1 MVVLNLMWLLFW
13 ENRGDGIMQCINRR
27 TQRVMVISRFSV
39 MLVLLALLIDLTAVR
54 QIQAAIPRNVKIE
67 LDQRLIPAYRTGH
80 LDIVVFSGAMI
91 VNQVGGTVN
100 AEIDEYLAGQGIEA
114 LGVVLAR
121 SRFSLLVQNK
131 AVQPAATKKELLIT
145 VPYFQTEVEKVISGE
160 LRPEIMKAV
169 GAAVAQPTELG
180 EFERALWD
188 LHVYRN
194 DLVNLG
200 RTAEIAGR
208 TVQFVLQNARLSA
221 NERKTLSFDFQ
232 AVLQTVEAEAEK
244 RLMREMSLREQRIEL
259 ALGILGDS
267 KTLKFRLQAAFALD
281 QDVKILRTFVEQQ
294 RQGNFAAVPAPNLRE
309 HELSVAIARGT
320 HQELFRAAEQLYTG
334 LHWWLRGRYG
344 KGIAANGLLK
354 GEHVKKVP
362 ASGFALRM
370 PRDRAK
376 ASDPFAIENQLASPY
391 VGRRHEYIWSW
402 ENGGI
407 KVEYGTISVVAK
419 SKYFY

>member
-1 MVVLNLMWLLFW
+1 MQRIHRRIPRILML
-13 ENRGDGIMQCINRR
+13 
-27 TQRVMVISRFSV
+27 SRFSV
-39 MLVLLALLIDLTAVR
+39 VLVLLSLLIDLSSVR
-54 QIQAAIPRNVKIE
+54 QIQAAIPRNVKVE
-67 LDQRLIPAYRTGH
+67 LDQRLIPAYRTGN
-80 LDIVVFSGAMI
+80 LEIVVISGAMI

-100 AEIDEYLAGQGIEA
+100 AEIDEYLATQGIEA
-114 LGVVLAR
+114 LGVVLAS

-131 AVQPAATKKELLIT
+131 VVKPAATKKELLIT
-145 VPYFQTEVEKVISGE
+145 VPHFQAEVEKVISGE
-160 LRPEIMKAV
+160 LRPAIMKAV
-169 GAAVAQPTELG
+169 DGAAVKPTEFV

-188 LHVYRN
+188 LHVYKN

-200 RTAEIAGR
+200 RTAEMAGR
-208 TVQFVLQNARLSA
+208 TAQFVLQNARLSD

-232 AVLQTVEAEAEK
+232 AVQQTIEAEAEK
-244 RLMREMSLREQRIEL
+244 RLTREMSLRERRIEL

-267 KTLKFRLQAAFALD
+267 KSLKARLQAAFAMD
-281 QDVKILRTFVEQQ
+281 QDVKIIRAFVEQQ
-294 RQGNFAAVPAPNLRE
+294 RKGNFAGVPVPKLG
-309 HELSVAIARGT
+309 ELEGSVAIARGT
-320 HQELFRAAEQLYTG
+320 YRELFRSADQLYTG

-376 ASDPFAIENQLASPY
+376 ASDPFAVENELASPY

-407 KVEYGTISVVAK
+407 KMEYGTRSVVAK

>member
-1 MVVLNLMWLLFW
+1 MQRIHRRIPRILML
-13 ENRGDGIMQCINRR
+13 
-27 TQRVMVISRFSV
+27 SRFSV
-39 MLVLLALLIDLTAVR
+39 VLVLLSLLIDLSSVR
-54 QIQAAIPRNVKIE
+54 QIQAAIPRNVKVE
-67 LDQRLIPAYRTGH
+67 LDQRLIPAYRTGN
-80 LDIVVFSGAMI
+80 LEIVVFSGAII

-100 AEIDEYLAGQGIEA
+100 AEIDEYLAAQGIEA
-114 LGVVLAR
+114 LGVVLAS

-131 AVQPAATKKELLIT
+131 VVKPAATKKELLIT
-145 VPYFQTEVEKVISGE
+145 VPHFQAEVEKVISGE
-160 LRPEIMKAV
+160 LRPAIMKAV
-169 GAAVAQPTELG
+169 DGAAVIPTEFV

-188 LHVYRN
+188 LHVYKN

-200 RTAEIAGR
+200 RTAEMAGR
-208 TVQFVLQNARLSA
+208 TAQLVLQNARLNA
-221 NERKTLSFDFQ
+221 VERKTLSFDFQ
-232 AVLQTVEAEAEK
+232 AVRQIIEAEAEK
-244 RLMREMSLREQRIEL
+244 RLTREMSLRERRIEL

-267 KTLKFRLQAAFALD
+267 KSLKARLQAAFAMD
-281 QDVKILRTFVEQQ
+281 QDVKIIRAFVEQQ
-294 RQGNFAAVPAPNLRE
+294 RKGNFAGVPVPKLG
-309 HELSVAIARGT
+309 ELEGSVAIARGT
-320 HQELFRAAEQLYTG
+320 HRELFRSADQLYTG

-376 ASDPFAIENQLASPY
+376 ASDPFAVENELASPY

-407 KVEYGTISVVAK
+407 KMEYGTRSVVAK

>member
-1 MVVLNLMWLLFW
+1 MQRIHRRIPRILML
-13 ENRGDGIMQCINRR
+13 
-27 TQRVMVISRFSV
+27 SRFSV
-39 MLVLLALLIDLTAVR
+39 VLVLLSLLIDLSSVR
-54 QIQAAIPRNVKIE
+54 QIQAAIPRNVKVE
-67 LDQRLIPAYRTGH
+67 LDQRLIPAYRTGN
-80 LDIVVFSGAMI
+80 LEIVVFSGAII

-100 AEIDEYLAGQGIEA
+100 AEIDEYLAAQGIEA
-114 LGVVLAR
+114 LGVVLAS

-131 AVQPAATKKELLIT
+131 VVKPAATKKELLIT
-145 VPYFQTEVEKVISGE
+145 VPHFQAEVEKVISGE
-160 LRPEIMKAV
+160 LRPAIMKAV
-169 GAAVAQPTELG
+169 DGAAVKPTEFV

-188 LHVYRN
+188 LHVYKN

-200 RTAEIAGR
+200 RTAEMAGR
-208 TVQFVLQNARLSA
+208 TAQLVLQNARLNA
-221 NERKTLSFDFQ
+221 VERKTLSFDFQ
-232 AVLQTVEAEAEK
+232 AVRQIIEAEAEK
-244 RLMREMSLREQRIEL
+244 RLTREMSLRERRIEL

-267 KTLKFRLQAAFALD
+267 KSLKARLQAAFAMD
-281 QDVKILRTFVEQQ
+281 QDVKIIRAFVEQQ
-294 RQGNFAAVPAPNLRE
+294 RKGNFAGVPVPKLG
-309 HELSVAIARGT
+309 ELEGSVAIARGT
-320 HQELFRAAEQLYTG
+320 HRELFRSADQLYTG

-376 ASDPFAIENQLASPY
+376 ASDPFAVENELASPY

-407 KVEYGTISVVAK
+407 KMEYGTRSVVAK

>member
-1 MVVLNLMWLLFW
+1 MQRIHRRIPRILML
-13 ENRGDGIMQCINRR
+13 
-27 TQRVMVISRFSV
+27 SRFSV
-39 MLVLLALLIDLTAVR
+39 VLVLLSLLIDLSSVR
-54 QIQAAIPRNVKIE
+54 QIQAAIPRNVKVE
-67 LDQRLIPAYRTGH
+67 LDQRLIPAYRTGN
-80 LDIVVFSGAMI
+80 LEIVVFSGAII

-100 AEIDEYLAGQGIEA
+100 AEIDEYLAAQGIEA
-114 LGVVLAR
+114 LGVVLAS

-131 AVQPAATKKELLIT
+131 VVKPAATKKELLIT
-145 VPYFQTEVEKVISGE
+145 VPHFQAEVEKVISGE
-160 LRPEIMKAV
+160 LRPAIMKAV
-169 GAAVAQPTELG
+169 DGAAIKPTEFV

-188 LHVYRN
+188 LHVYKN

-200 RTAEIAGR
+200 RTAEMAGR
-208 TVQFVLQNARLSA
+208 TAQLVLQNARLNA
-221 NERKTLSFDFQ
+221 VERKTLSFDFQ
-232 AVLQTVEAEAEK
+232 AVRQIIEAEAEK
-244 RLMREMSLREQRIEL
+244 RLTREMSLRERRIEL

-267 KTLKFRLQAAFALD
+267 KSLKARLQAAFAMD
-281 QDVKILRTFVEQQ
+281 QDVKIIRAFVEQQ
-294 RQGNFAAVPAPNLRE
+294 RKGNFAGVPVPKLG
-309 HELSVAIARGT
+309 ELEGSVAIARGT
-320 HQELFRAAEQLYTG
+320 HRELFRSADQLYTG

-376 ASDPFAIENQLASPY
+376 ASDPFAVENELASPY

-407 KVEYGTISVVAK
+407 KMEYGTRSVVAK

>member
-1 MVVLNLMWLLFW
+1 MQRIHRRIPRILML
-13 ENRGDGIMQCINRR
+13 
-27 TQRVMVISRFSV
+27 SRFSV
-39 MLVLLALLIDLTAVR
+39 VLVLLSLLIDLSSVR
-54 QIQAAIPRNVKIE
+54 QIQAAIPRNVKVE
-67 LDQRLIPAYRTGH
+67 LDQRLIPAYRTGN
-80 LDIVVFSGAMI
+80 LEIVVFSGAII

-100 AEIDEYLAGQGIEA
+100 AEIDEYLATQGIEA
-114 LGVVLAR
+114 LGVVLAS

-131 AVQPAATKKELLIT
+131 VVKPAATKKELLIT
-145 VPYFQTEVEKVISGE
+145 VPHFQAEVEKVISGE
-160 LRPEIMKAV
+160 LRPAIMKAV
-169 GAAVAQPTELG
+169 DGAAIKPTEFV

-188 LHVYRN
+188 LHVYKN

-200 RTAEIAGR
+200 RTAEMAGR
-208 TVQFVLQNARLSA
+208 TAQLVLQNARLNA
-221 NERKTLSFDFQ
+221 VERKTLSFDFQ
-232 AVLQTVEAEAEK
+232 AVRQIIEAEAEK
-244 RLMREMSLREQRIEL
+244 RLTREMSLRERRIEL

-267 KTLKFRLQAAFALD
+267 KSLKARLQAAFAMD
-281 QDVKILRTFVEQQ
+281 QDVKIIRAFVEQQ
-294 RQGNFAAVPAPNLRE
+294 RKGNFAGVPVPKLG
-309 HELSVAIARGT
+309 ELEGSVAIARDT
-320 HQELFRAAEQLYTG
+320 HRELFRSADQLYTG

-370 PRDRAK
+370 PRDRAR
-376 ASDPFAIENQLASPY
+376 ASDPFAVENELASPY

-407 KVEYGTISVVAK
+407 IMEYGTRSVVAK

>member
-1 MVVLNLMWLLFW
+1 ML
-13 ENRGDGIMQCINRR
+13 
-27 TQRVMVISRFSV
+27 SRFSV
-39 MLVLLALLIDLTAVR
+39 VLVLLSLLIDLSSVR
-54 QIQAAIPRNVKIE
+54 QIQAAIPRNVKVE
-67 LDQRLIPAYRTGH
+67 LDQRLIPAYRTGN
-80 LDIVVFSGAMI
+80 LEIVVISGAMI

-100 AEIDEYLAGQGIEA
+100 AEIDEYLATQGIEA
-114 LGVVLAR
+114 LGVVLAS

-131 AVQPAATKKELLIT
+131 VVKPAATKKELLIT
-145 VPYFQTEVEKVISGE
+145 VPHFQAEVEKVISGE
-160 LRPEIMKAV
+160 LRPAIMKAV
-169 GAAVAQPTELG
+169 DGAAIKPTEFV

-188 LHVYRN
+188 LHVYKN

-200 RTAEIAGR
+200 RTAEMAGR
-208 TVQFVLQNARLSA
+208 TAQLVLQNARLNA
-221 NERKTLSFDFQ
+221 VERKTLSFDFQ
-232 AVLQTVEAEAEK
+232 AVRQIIEAEAEK
-244 RLMREMSLREQRIEL
+244 RLTREMSLRERRIEL

-267 KTLKFRLQAAFALD
+267 KSLKARLQAAFAMD
-281 QDVKILRTFVEQQ
+281 QDVKIIRAFVEQQ
-294 RQGNFAAVPAPNLRE
+294 RKGNFAGVPVPKLG
-309 HELSVAIARGT
+309 ELEGSVAIARGT
-320 HQELFRAAEQLYTG
+320 HRELFRSADQLYTG

-376 ASDPFAIENQLASPY
+376 ASDPFAVESELASPY

-407 KVEYGTISVVAK
+407 KMEYGTRSVVAK

>member
-1 MVVLNLMWLLFW
+1 
-13 ENRGDGIMQCINRR
+13 MQFVNRR
-27 TQRVMVISRFSV
+27 APRIIVVSQFSMV
-39 MLVLLALLIDLTAVR
+39 LVLLALLIDLSAVR

-67 LDQRLIPAYRTGH
+67 LDQRLIPAYRMGN
-80 LDIVVFSGAMI
+80 LEMVVFSGAMI

-114 LGVVLAR
+114 MGVVLAR
-121 SRFSLLVQNK
+121 SRFSLLVQHK
-131 AVQPAATKKELLIT
+131 VVKPAVTKKELLIT
-145 VPYFQTEVEKVISGE
+145 MPHFQVEVEKVISGE
-160 LRPEIMKAV
+160 LRPAIMKADK
-169 GAAVAQPTELG
+169 GAEAVPTELA
-180 EFERALWD
+180 EFESALWD
-188 LHVYRN
+188 LHVYKN

-200 RTAEIAGR
+200 RSAEMAGR
-208 TVQFVLQNARLSA
+208 TVQLVLQNARLSA
-221 NERKTLSFDFQ
+221 VERKTLSFDFQ
-232 AVLQTVEAEAEK
+232 AVRQTIEAEAEK

-259 ALGILGDS
+259 ALGILSDS
-267 KTLKFRLQAAFALD
+267 KILKVRLQAAFAMD
-281 QDVKILRTFVEQQ
+281 QDIKIMRAFVEQQ
-294 RQGNFAAVPAPNLRE
+294 RKGNFAGVPVPKLG
-309 HELSVAIARGT
+309 ELAGAVAIARGT
-320 HQELFRAAEQLYTG
+320 HQELFRSADQLYTG

-370 PRDRAK
+370 PRDRAE
-376 ASDPFAIENQLASPY
+376 ASDPFLVENELASPY

-407 KVEYGTISVVAK
+407 KMEYATRSVVAK